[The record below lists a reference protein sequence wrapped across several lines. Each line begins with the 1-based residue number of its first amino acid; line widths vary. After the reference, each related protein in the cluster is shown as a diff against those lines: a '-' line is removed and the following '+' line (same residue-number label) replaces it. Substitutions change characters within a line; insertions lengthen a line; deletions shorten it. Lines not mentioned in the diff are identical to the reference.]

1 MAYETLL
8 YEKHDG
14 IGKITV
20 NRPEKLNAL
29 NQKVMKELHAC
40 FESAR
45 DDGEVRVVILTGAGE
60 KAFVAG
66 ADIKELAVETPVSGK
81 ETSLRGQRTLD
92 LIENL
97 GKPVIAAVNGFAL
110 GGGCEL
116 AMAST
121 LRVASENARFG
132 QPEVKLGI
140 IPGYAGTQRLPRL
153 VGKGR
158 AMELILTGDQ
168 VTAQEAYRIGLVNQ
182 VVPLNDLMAAAESLA
197 RKIMAN
203 GPLAVRFAMEAVN
216 HGLEMSEAEGQFLE
230 ATLFGLCCTTEDKN
244 EGTRAFLEKRPA
256 KFTGR

>member
-1 MAYETLL
+1 MPYETLL
-8 YEKHDG
+8 VEKRDG
-14 IGKITV
+14 LGIITI

-40 FESAR
+40 IEEVR
-45 DDGEVRVVILTGAGE
+45 DDESVKVVILTGSGE

-66 ADIKELAVETPVSGK
+66 ADISELSVLTPVGGRD
-81 ETSLRGQRTLD
+81 TSLNGQRTLD

-110 GGGCEL
+110 GGGCEM
-116 AMAST
+116 AMACT
-121 LRVASENARFG
+121 LRVASENARLG

-158 AMELILTGDQ
+158 ALELILTGEP
-168 VTAQEAYRIGLVNQ
+168 VSAQEAYRIGLVNQ
-182 VVPLNDLMAAAESLA
+182 VVPQSDLMTTVESLA

-203 GPLAVRFAMEAVN
+203 GPLAVRFAMEAVH
-216 HGLEMSEAEGQFLE
+216 HGMEMTEAQGQFLE
-230 ATLFGLCCTTEDKN
+230 ATLFAVCCTTEDKN

-256 KFTGR
+256 KFVGK